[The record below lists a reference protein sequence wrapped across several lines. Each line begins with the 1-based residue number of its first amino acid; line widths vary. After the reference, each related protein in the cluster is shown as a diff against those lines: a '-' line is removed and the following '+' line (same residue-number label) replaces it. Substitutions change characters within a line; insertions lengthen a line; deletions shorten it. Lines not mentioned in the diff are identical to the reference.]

1 VTDSGLFLPIKQPA
15 LPSAIHLA
23 ERAVAFS
30 FDEMAISQSLHSCW
44 SGWRFHQQQ
53 HHDHRRLRLDTVTL
67 AGGHV
72 DPGASLRLVLVVAQ
86 RHRGLPLDELQDG
99 GHRGRVFGQFLALS
113 KTEDHRLDLFIV
125 EQRAAEDAFVG
136 RLASFARSLMCMYDV
151 IVEGRN
157 RRPAYRFRL
166 KPKDLRRA
174 VCRTVKRA

>member
-1 VTDSGLFLPIKQPA
+1 
-15 LPSAIHLA
+15 
-23 ERAVAFS
+23 
-30 FDEMAISQSLHSCW
+30 MA
-44 SGWRFHQQQ
+44 
-53 HHDHRRLRLDTVTL
+53 L

-151 IVEGRN
+151 IVERPLSFSQSSLPPPGDLDTYGRLDAF
-157 RRPAYRFRL
+157 PE
-166 KPKDLRRA
+166 PCA
-174 VCRTVKRA
+174 VLPDCTED